1 MNSLKPNKLYQ
12 YTVLM
17 LLSIASMTVCADDK
31 NAHKVEDLAYGV
43 SIYNFN
49 QGKYFSSIT
58 NLLVAEKNDQIS
70 KDKQNPQL
78 LLGGLYLSY
87 GMYSKSTDVFE
98 SLLEDGDL
106 NVSEEVKDRAWYL
119 SGKNFYENGK
129 LDEAKKSLIK
139 VKDSLKA
146 GNEEERLYWLN
157 TIFLKKRDVV
167 SAVDILYK
175 MQDRSIWRY
184 YSVFNTATYLI
195 KAGTYAGY
203 ARQLLLDLSSIQ
215 AANDE
220 EKLLVDK
227 ANLALAYVSL
237 KNEKQAEAVQHF
249 LKIRT
254 GGDVTSEALLGLG
267 WAQYRDED
275 YDNSITS
282 WMHLV
287 AGQNKSDLVV
297 QEALISIPYAYE
309 KKKENDQA
317 LFQYGHAIEG
327 YKTQINE
334 TQKLVD
340 FINSDKFIEQ
350 MSPANISDEAPPIYN
365 GIQNLNPLMYRYLYK
380 LISSE
385 KFQFSV
391 QAYQQAKYLR
401 YKLSRWQDTIPAL
414 QMMLNEKRSTYNNK
428 LVKTLDDES
437 LDKVDNL
444 IKRRNK
450 LLAEVVEI
458 ETNQSFGAL
467 ATAKESE
474 YLKILSAVDNTLKS
488 GLADDAES
496 NELRFK
502 YRLLNGLLK
511 WRMETD
517 YPGRL
522 WKVKKET
529 NSLNEAVESLQ
540 ARLASLKKTFK
551 SAPKDF
557 TQFDARIGD
566 KKAEI
571 VQLKSR
577 AAAEIVKQENHLR
590 GTALKALEAHRNQIR
605 LYHDRALYAKARLY
619 DAMMVKE

>member
-1 MNSLKPNKLYQ
+1 MNSQNSNKLYH
-12 YTVLM
+12 YAGLI
-17 LLSIASMTVCADDK
+17 LLSIASMTVCAEDR
-31 NAHKVEDLAYGV
+31 NLHKVEDLAYGV
-43 SIYNFN
+43 SIYHFN

-58 NLLVAEKNDQIS
+58 DLLVAEKNKKIS
-70 KDKQNPQL
+70 NDKQNPQL

-87 GMYSKSTDVFE
+87 GMYSRSSDVFE
-98 SLLEDGDL
+98 KLLENDAF
-106 NVSEEVKDRAWYL
+106 NVSKEVKDRAWYL
-119 SGKNFYENGK
+119 SGKNFYENGM
-129 LDEAKKSLIK
+129 LDEAKNSLIK

-146 GNEEERLYWLN
+146 NNEEERLYWLN
-157 TIFLKKRDVV
+157 TIFLRKKDVV

-175 MQDRSIWRY
+175 MQDTSIWRY

-195 KAGTYAGY
+195 KAGTYAAY
-203 ARQLLLDLSSIQ
+203 ARQLLLDLSSIVVT
-215 AANDE
+215 NDE

-267 WAQYRDED
+267 WAQYRNED

-282 WMHLV
+282 WMHLI

-309 KKKENDQA
+309 KKKDNDQA
-317 LFQYGHAIEG
+317 LFQYGHAIKG

-340 FINSDKFIEQ
+340 FINSDEFIAQ
-350 MSPANISDEAPPIYN
+350 VSPANTGDEAPPIYD
-365 GIQNLNPLMYRYLYK
+365 GIQNLNPLMYRYLSK

-401 YKLSRWQDTIPAL
+401 YKLSRWQDSMPAL
-414 QMMLNEKRSTYNNK
+414 KMMLNEKRSTYKNK
-428 LVKTLDDES
+428 LVKTLDDDS
-437 LDKVDNL
+437 LDQVEGL
-444 IKRRNK
+444 IKRKNK
-450 LLAEVVEI
+450 FLEKVESI
-458 ETNQSFGAL
+458 ENDELFYELVTD
-467 ATAKESE
+467 EERE
-474 YLKILSAVDNTLKS
+474 YIKILAAVETGLKS
-488 GLADDAES
+488 GLTDDV
-496 NELRFK
+496 ELDELKFK

-511 WRMETD
+511 WRVETD
-517 YPGRL
+517 YPNRL
-522 WKVKKET
+522 WKVKKQA
-529 NSLNEAVESLQ
+529 NRLDEAVDGLQ
-540 ARLASLKKTFK
+540 NRLVSLKKTFK

-557 TQFDARIGD
+557 AQFDARIEN
-566 KKAEI
+566 KESEI
-571 VQLKSR
+571 IQLKSR
-577 AAAEIVKQENHLR
+577 VAAEIIKQENHLR
-590 GTALKALEAHRNQIR
+590 QTALNALEGHRNQIR

>member
-1 MNSLKPNKLYQ
+1 MNSLKSNKLYQ
-12 YTVLM
+12 YTGLI
-17 LLSIASMTVCADDK
+17 LLSIASMIVCADDK
-31 NAHKVEDLAYGV
+31 NLHKVEDLAYGV

-58 NLLVAEKNDQIS
+58 NLLVAEKNKQIS
-70 KDKQNPQL
+70 NDKQNPQL

-87 GMYSKSTDVFE
+87 GMYSKSSDVFE
-98 SLLEDGDL
+98 RLLENGDL

-119 SGKNFYENGK
+119 SGKNFYENGM

-157 TIFLKKRDVV
+157 TIFLKKQDVV

-175 MQDRSIWRY
+175 MQDTSIWRY

-195 KAGTYAGY
+195 KAGTYASY
-203 ARQLLLDLSSIQ
+203 ARQLLLDLSSIVVT
-215 AANDE
+215 NDE

-287 AGQNKSDLVV
+287 ASQNKSDLVV

-309 KKKENDQA
+309 KKKDNDQA

-334 TQKLVD
+334 TQKLVN
-340 FINSDKFIEQ
+340 FINSDEFIEQ
-350 MSPANISDEAPPIYN
+350 ISPANIGDEAPPIYN
-365 GIQNLNPLMYRYLYK
+365 GIQNLNPLMYRYLSK

-385 KFQFSV
+385 RFQFSV

-401 YKLSRWQDTIPAL
+401 YKLNRWQDSIPAL
-414 QMMLNEKRSTYNNK
+414 QMMLNEKRSTYKNK
-428 LVKTLDDES
+428 LVKTLDDDS
-437 LDKVDNL
+437 LDKVEDL
-444 IKRRNK
+444 VKRRNK
-450 LLAEVVEI
+450 LLAKVMSI
-458 ETNQSFGAL
+458 ENGQLFNEL

-474 YLKILSAVDNTLKS
+474 YIEILSTVES
-488 GLADDAES
+488 GLKKGLSDSVES
-496 NELRFK
+496 EELKFK

-511 WRMETD
+511 WRLETD
-517 YPGRL
+517 YPTRL
-522 WKVKKET
+522 WKVKKQAK
-529 NSLNEAVESLQ
+529 SLDEAVESLQ
-540 ARLASLKKTFK
+540 GRLASLKKTFK

-557 TQFDARIGD
+557 TQFDARIEN
-566 KKAEI
+566 KEAEI
-571 VQLKSR
+571 IQLKSR
-577 AAAEIVKQENHLR
+577 VAAEMVKQENHLR
-590 GTALKALEAHRNQIR
+590 QTALNALEGHRNQIR
-605 LYHDRALYAKARLY
+605 LYHDRALFAKARLY

>member
-1 MNSLKPNKLYQ
+1 MNSLKLNKLYQ
-12 YTVLM
+12 YTGLM
-17 LLSIASMTVCADDK
+17 LLSIASMIVCADDK
-31 NAHKVEDLAYGV
+31 NLHKVEDLAYGV
-43 SIYNFN
+43 SIYHFN

-58 NLLVAEKNDQIS
+58 DLLVAEKKEQIS
-70 KDKQNPQL
+70 NDKQNPQL

-87 GMYSKSTDVFE
+87 GMYSKSSDVFE
-98 SLLEDGDL
+98 KLLQDGGL
-106 NVSEEVKDRAWYL
+106 NASEEVKDRAWYL
-119 SGKNFYENGK
+119 SGKNFYENGM

-139 VKDSLKA
+139 VKDSLRA
-146 GNEEERLYWLN
+146 DNEEERLYWLN

-175 MQDRSIWRY
+175 MQDTSIWRY

-195 KAGTYAGY
+195 KAGTYASY
-203 ARQLLLDLSSIQ
+203 ARQLLLDLSSIVVT
-215 AANDE
+215 NDE

-254 GGDVTSEALLGLG
+254 DGDVTSEALLGLG

-275 YDNSITS
+275 YNNSITS

-309 KKKENDQA
+309 KKKDNDQA
-317 LFQYGHAIEG
+317 LFQYSHAIEG

-340 FINSDKFIEQ
+340 FINSDAFIGQ
-350 MSPANISDEAPPIYN
+350 IIPANIGDEAPPIYN
-365 GIQNLNPLMYRYLYK
+365 GIQNLNPLMYRYLFK

-385 KFQFSV
+385 RFQFSV
-391 QAYQQAKYLR
+391 QAYQQAKYLK

-414 QMMLNEKRSTYNNK
+414 QMMLHEKRSTYKNK
-428 LVKTLDDES
+428 LVKTLDDDS
-437 LDKVDNL
+437 LDKVDSL
-444 IKRRNK
+444 VKRKNK
-450 LLAEVVEI
+450 LLAKVVAI
-458 ETNQSFGAL
+458 ENDQSFSAL
-467 ATAKESE
+467 ATAKEYE
-474 YLKILSAVDNTLKS
+474 YIKILSAVDAGLQS
-488 GLADDAES
+488 GLADDAELS
-496 NELRFK
+496 DLRFK
-502 YRLLNGLLK
+502 YRLLSGLLK

-522 WKVKKET
+522 WKVKKQA
-529 NSLNEAVESLQ
+529 NSLNKAVESLQ
-540 ARLASLKKTFK
+540 GRLASLKKTFK

-557 TQFDARIGD
+557 TQFDARIGN
-566 KKAEI
+566 KEAEI
-571 VQLKSR
+571 IQLKSR
-577 AAAEIVKQENHLR
+577 VAAEIVRQENNLR
-590 GTALKALEAHRNQIR
+590 QTALKALEGHRNQIR